1 MHGPFKIQN
10 LCHAVKLSLGL
21 ISHLPAFFAA
31 HRWYEAVSNTV
42 QLRSIKWIADCALP
56 IRLDFIRLLS
66 HSYGLLGR
74 AVANCLELVAMESMG
89 ARLKGERRKAGLS
102 QQEFALVG
110 GVAANA
116 QWQYENG
123 RRIPRADYLA
133 AIAKSGVDILF
144 IVLGQ
149 RTPVA
154 VGSLNH
160 AERAMLQHYRFLD
173 AGGKAAIERFR

>member
-1 MHGPFKIQN
+1 
-10 LCHAVKLSLGL
+10 
-21 ISHLPAFFAA
+21 
-31 HRWYEAVSNTV
+31 
-42 QLRSIKWIADCALP
+42 
-56 IRLDFIRLLS
+56 
-66 HSYGLLGR
+66 
-74 AVANCLELVAMESMG
+74 MESMG